1 MKKFIALV
9 LTLAL
14 AVSLCACS
22 SKASSHHKASQNTGW
37 VMADKSLETTN
48 TVHALYEYKSR

>member
-1 MKKFIALV
+1 MLRSFPNPMKKFIALV

-22 SKASSHHKASQNTGW
+22 SKAGNQ
-37 VMADKSLETTN
+37 
-48 TVHALYEYKSR
+48 TVTFPVPMDDST

>member
-1 MKKFIALV
+1 MLRSFPNPMKKFIALV

-22 SKASSHHKASQNTGW
+22 SKAGSHDGDLHG
-37 VMADKSLETTN
+37 ADGRQY
-48 TVHALYEYKSR
+48 LYLYGPG